1 MPVVHLIDDDEQ
13 MRSSMGRLLGD
24 AGYDVRS
31 YAAAGDYLMTE
42 PDNDAGCLLLSL
54 HLPGVSGLQLQ
65 AALGRFPAY
74 EHSIIFV
81 SDDGQADVA
90 ATVRAMQAGALDF
103 LTRPVDGD
111 RLLAAV
117 RGAVEHDALRRAN
130 QELSAGVRSRIASL
144 TVRERSVLQGISGGK
159 LNKQLAA
166 ELGVSERTIKADR
179 ARVMRRLGTRSL
191 AEMVMLLIEARC
203 DSGGLQ

>member
-42 PDNDAGCLLLSL
+42 PDDGAGCLLLSL